1 MHSFS
6 RVYSICSIIIAFHC
20 IDVMAFANEHLN
32 ILNASQSQPCD
43 RTRRIFT
50 ESHGEF
56 NDGPA
61 GYNYTQVNSASLKL
75 I

>member
-1 MHSFS
+1 M
-6 RVYSICSIIIAFHC
+6 VI
-20 IDVMAFANEHLN
+20 AFANEHLN

-50 ESHGEF
+50 ESHGVF
-56 NDGPA
+56 SDGPA
-61 GYNYTQVNSASLKL
+61 GYNYTQVISASFKQ

>member
-1 MHSFS
+1 
-6 RVYSICSIIIAFHC
+6 
-20 IDVMAFANEHLN
+20 MAFANEHLN